1 MSFRATNCFEH
12 QDFDRL
18 KVAMRKMANSQAT
31 GEELGRSISCG

>member
-1 MSFRATNCFEH
+1 MRFGKKDER
-12 QDFDRL
+12 DFDRL